1 MTLVGG
7 GMYHGVNGT
16 WSVGREF
23 ELKKSVSWTIYSLL
37 VISGVVFGLIGI
49 TTLMSF

>member
-1 MTLVGG
+1 MTFVVVGI
-7 GMYHGVNGT
+7 YHGVNGT
-16 WSVGREF
+16 WSVVRDF
-23 ELKKSVSWTIYSLL
+23 ELKKSVSWTIYALL